1 MAKKSHWFGLGLLV
15 VSLWSPALFSQSK
28 PAPTS
33 QPSPTSRPAEPWR
46 VIKEKSFPNFKV
58 QIFTKDNR
66 AMPLGI
72 EGTKAVIT
80 NLKGK
85 VVAEVKGLVVEPD
98 PRETVDGWK
107 PGTLLDLDKD
117 GMEDLVLRVY
127 SGGAHCCY
135 TYQIYSLGKILKKLA
150 DLKLLDCGDKIKL
163 QDLDGDGRWE
173 ILSCNAAFT
182 YFKNIPYSDSP
193 FPPVVFGLESGKFVN
208 EDKKFQKVFD
218 DDIAAERKAIQD
230 HGYSDGEALQIVLDY
245 LLSGREI
252 DAWTQFDQLLN
263 SPKKEAIRSE
273 LQERWQKYLGPP
285 PESKSAESG
294 PGSQPSPY
302 QLP

>member
-1 MAKKSHWFGLGLLV
+1 MAKKSYWFGLALSFF
-15 VSLWSPALFSQSK
+15 SLWSSAVFSQSK

-33 QPSPTSRPAEPWR
+33 QPSPTSRPADAWR
-46 VIKEKSFPNFKV
+46 VTKEKSFPNFKV
-58 QIFTKDNR
+58 QILTKDNR
-66 AMPLGI
+66 SMPLGI

-98 PRETVDGWK
+98 PRETIDGWK

-193 FPPVVFGLESGKFVN
+193 FPPIVFGLESGKFVN

-245 LLSGREI
+245 LLSGRES

-285 PESKSAESG
+285 PES
-294 PGSQPSPY
+294 
-302 QLP
+302 